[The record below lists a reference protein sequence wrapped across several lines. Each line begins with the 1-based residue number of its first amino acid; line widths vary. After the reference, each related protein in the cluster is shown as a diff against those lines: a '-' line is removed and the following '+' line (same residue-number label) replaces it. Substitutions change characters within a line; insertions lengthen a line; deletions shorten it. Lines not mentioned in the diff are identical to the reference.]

1 MSTRNRVLS
10 GSRITFLDVV
20 RWGITAILSIIIVA
34 PVIYALSVS
43 FRPRSEVYGPVHL
56 IPHEFTIE
64 PYMAFFAESG
74 RQLLNS
80 LMVATGV
87 SILILLIAIPGAY
100 AFARLEFEGRKA
112 LFYAIVM
119 IVLVP
124 EVMLV
129 VPVAQI
135 IRWINLFDTI
145 TGLWLALLI
154 GGMPIAIWILRDN
167 FMRLPPNAE
176 EAAMIYG
183 CTQFSAFR
191 KVVLPL
197 ATPAIVTVAFLS
209 FLSAWTEFLFT
220 NMLSTPGG
228 AWTAIVVLFS
238 FMNPDH
244 APNWPLLMAAS
255 FIISLP
261 PIVFYALVRR
271 SLQNALN
278 F

>member
-1 MSTRNRVLS
+1 MDVIRWAITVIVSVIVFLPVL
-10 GSRITFLDVV
+10 
-20 RWGITAILSIIIVA
+20 
-34 PVIYALSVS
+34 YAFSVS
-43 FRPRSEVYGPVHL
+43 LRPRSEVFGPVHL
-56 IPHEFTIE
+56 IPYEPTIE
-64 PYMAFFAESG
+64 PYLSFFADSSTY
-74 RQLLNS
+74 LVNS
-80 LMVATGV
+80 LLVATGV
-87 SILILLIAIPGAY
+87 SMLILLIAIPGAY
-100 AFARLEFEGRKA
+100 AFGRLEFKGRKG

-124 EVMLV
+124 EVMLI

-135 IRWINLFDTI
+135 VRWLHLFDTI
-145 TGLWLALLI
+145 AGLWLALLI

-176 EAAMIYG
+176 EAAMVYG

-197 ATPAIVTVAFLS
+197 ATPAIITVAFLS

-228 AWTAIVVLFS
+228 GWTAIVVLFS
-238 FMNPDH
+238 LMNPDH
-244 APNWPLLMAAS
+244 SPNWPLLMAAS
-255 FIISLP
+255 FIVSLP
-261 PIVFYALVRR
+261 PIVFYGLIRR
-271 SLQNALN
+271 TLQEALN

>member
-1 MSTRNRVLS
+1 MSTRNRILS
-10 GSRITFLDVV
+10 ASRVTPLDVV
-20 RWGITAILSIIIVA
+20 RWAITAIVGLLIALPVLYAFSI
-34 PVIYALSVS
+34 S
-43 FRPRSEVYGPVHL
+43 FRPRSGVYGPVHL
-56 IPHEFTIE
+56 IPHEFTVQ
-64 PYMAFFAESG
+64 PYLTFFADAG
-74 RQLLNS
+74 AKLLNS

-87 SILILLIAIPGAY
+87 SIIILLIAIPGAY
-100 AFARLEFEGRKA
+100 AFGRLEFKARKS

-119 IVLVP
+119 IVLIP

-129 VPVAQI
+129 VPFAQI
-135 IRWINLFDTI
+135 IRWINLYDTI
-145 TGLWLALLI
+145 VGLWLALLV

-176 EAAMIYG
+176 EAAMVYG

-197 ATPAIVTVAFLS
+197 ATPAIVAVAFLA
-209 FLSAWTEFLFT
+209 FLGAWTEFLFT
-220 NMLSTPGG
+220 NMLSTPKG
-228 AWTAIVVLFS
+228 AWTGIVVLFRYMS
-238 FMNPDH
+238 PDH

-255 FIISLP
+255 FVMTLP
-261 PIVFYALVRR
+261 PIIFYGLVRR